1 MRRLFNRFDVRVSLV
16 YCLVAAVWII
26 ASDRLVSALFS
37 MSAEALERANI
48 LKGLGFVAI
57 TTAALFLVVSSEL
70 KKRLRLEDNLRMTS
84 RLYRLLSLGNHLV
97 VKAREEQ
104 SLLQSICDL
113 MVNEG
118 GYRLAWVAY
127 KQADPA
133 ARLTPMASDGFNDR
147 YLEEIWLTWDDTPTG
162 NGPAGKAIRTGAA
175 SKVRYIN
182 SDPTFIWRDQAQLR
196 GYQSVL
202 SLPIRVNGEVVGA
215 IIVYSAF
222 PDAFDQDEENLLM
235 ELADDLGYG
244 IWALRAAGDSERVR
258 RALQDEREISPVGIS
273 IVNPQGRIVYA
284 NSQAE
289 HLLGLARDV
298 IISRTYN
305 SPEWRITDYKG
316 GPFPEDQLPFARVM
330 REGKPVFH
338 IQHAIE
344 WPSGR
349 RVLLDVNCAPI
360 FDRDG
365 QIVEVI
371 AVMEDVTARML
382 ADTLIH
388 NANAELEKL
397 HSEVRRQNQDLEH
410 VVEARTA
417 ELRGMNE
424 RMSTVLDNVSDAIML
439 LSLKGT
445 IETTNLSFDQMF
457 GYDRDE
463 LFGQPVS
470 LLDGSDTQGAIA
482 TALEKVIAEQ
492 ARHRIQISA
501 RRKDGTTF
509 DADVTLAIVK
519 NNSGHLVCSVHDIT
533 HLKEIE
539 RVKDQ
544 FVSMVS
550 HELRTPISS
559 IMLSVETITRY
570 YDRMSDAQ
578 KLEKLAQVQQQ
589 AATLTEFT
597 TAILDTS
604 RFEVRKHQPVTTL
617 ADVRQSLLDVVEEM
631 TPLADANQQQLVVV
645 AGTQSIFL
653 RADYSDISR
662 VWRNLISNAVKYT
675 GQGSIIEVI
684 LHPPSATDIP
694 DLAPFGDQIPP
705 DVKLQDCVVGMVHDN
720 GPGIR
725 PEDMPM
731 LFQRF
736 FRGWA
741 AETSIPGSGLGLPLV
756 RDILRSYQGDIAV
769 VSSATTGTIFCFWL
783 PASYKA
789 EA

>member
-26 ASDRLVSALFS
+26 ASDRLVSTLFG
-37 MSAEALERANI
+37 MSAESVERASI

-70 KKRLRLEDNLRMTS
+70 KKRLRVEDNLRMMS
-84 RLYRLLSLGNHLV
+84 RLYRVLSLGNHLV
-97 VKAREEQ
+97 VKAKEEQ
-104 SLLQSICDL
+104 SLLQATCDL

-133 ARLTPMASDGFNDR
+133 ARLTPMASAGFNDR
-147 YLEEIWLTWDDTPTG
+147 YLDEIWLTWDDTPTG
-162 NGPAGKAIRTGAA
+162 NGPAGKAIRTGTA

-202 SLPIRVNGEVVGA
+202 SLPIRVNGEVIGA

-244 IWALRAAGDSERVR
+244 IWVLRAAGDSERVR

-289 HLLGLARDV
+289 QLLGLSRDV
-298 IISRTYN
+298 ITSRTYN

-316 GPFPEDQLPFARVM
+316 GPFPEDQLPFARVA

-349 RVLLDVNCAPI
+349 RVLLDINCAPI
-360 FDRDG
+360 YDRDG

-371 AVMEDVTARML
+371 ATFEDMTARML
-382 ADTLIH
+382 ADTLMQ
-388 NANAELEKL
+388 NANSELEKL
-397 HSEVRRQNQDLEH
+397 HSEVRRQNQDLER
-410 VVEARTA
+410 VVEVRTA

-439 LSLKGT
+439 LTLKGR

-470 LLDGSDTQGAIA
+470 LLDGSDTHGAIEQ
-482 TALEKVIAEQ
+482 ALEKVIAEH

-509 DADVTLAIVK
+509 DADVTLAIVR

-631 TPLADANQQQLVVV
+631 TPLAEVNQQQLVVV
-645 AGTQSIFL
+645 SGTQPVTL

-662 VWRNLISNAVKYT
+662 VWRNLISNAIKYT

-705 DVKLQDCVVGMVHDN
+705 EVKLQDCVVGMVHDN

-769 VSSATTGTIFCFWL
+769 VSAAPTGTVFCFWL
-783 PASYKA
+783 PVS
-789 EA
+789 